1 MHTETQVFMAGAGEE
16 ECLQVQ
22 CEGTWPPAVPLHR
35 QPYVPFFDDPQDT
48 SPAAVVSSSAQ
59 CSLTPKVLY
68 VRSYFKS
75 LPLAKMQDYRAV
87 ISTSG
92 KYVTG

>member
-1 MHTETQVFMAGAGEE
+1 MHTETQCSWRVLRKEDAYTAQF
-16 ECLQVQ
+16 
-22 CEGTWPPAVPLHR
+22 EGTQPLVVPWHHPNPKFPSLTILTH
-35 QPYVPFFDDPQDT
+35 VLT
-48 SPAAVVSSSAQ
+48 AAVVSSSAQ

-87 ISTSG
+87 IST
-92 KYVTG
+92 